1 MIIFAL
7 AVADNSP
14 VLTNAE
20 IEAQI
25 AEFERELAEPQQY
38 QQP

>member
-25 AEFERELAEPQQY
+25 AEFEHELAEGQQ
-38 QQP
+38 QQQL